1 MKNVMF
7 LKIKWK
13 GALYSNVIERVE
25 LKENGN
31 VERRMKLKKSYYE
44 N

>member
-13 GALYSNVIERVE
+13 DAYVIEIVE

-31 VERRMKLKKSYYE
+31 VERMKSKKSYYE

>member
-13 GALYSNVIERVE
+13 GALYSNVIEIVE

-31 VERRMKLKKSYYE
+31 VERMKSKKSYYE

>member
-13 GALYSNVIERVE
+13 GALYSNGIERVE
-25 LKENGN
+25 LEW
-31 VERRMKLKKSYYE
+31 EWKSR

>member
-1 MKNVMF
+1 MKNLMF

-13 GALYSNVIERVE
+13 GALYSNIIERVE